1 MYVLFLIKNDGKMRG
16 PSLRGK
22 HLLLSAGTSDNTLS
36 TALGMSKTTLVSVA
50 LLVVDGNVALQDSVL
65 SKLFHLATSQVVL
78 LFNV

>member
-1 MYVLFLIKNDGKMRG
+1 MRG

-22 HLLLSAGTSDNTLS
+22 HLLSAGTSDNTLS
-36 TALGMSKTTLVSVA
+36 TALGMSNTMLVSVA